1 MSRETKR
8 ILAFILTV
16 VMSLCQAQVPVF
28 AEQVNCVGQF
38 GEEGSQVTSGAGIT
52 TPGAVTTLSGIT
64 TPGATVSPS
73 GVATPSG
80 TTEPASTTTPSGAAT
95 PSGTTDPDTTIPPED
110 TCMHEEEQLE
120 IIVEEAATCT
130 GSGIGYKKCKA
141 CGEIIEKEVVIEP
154 LGHSGGKATCGKKA
168 ICQHCQEEYGEFDKS
183 RHGKL
188 EIRNAKPATCKEAG
202 YSGDVHCKECGDITM
217 QGESIPKT
225 EIHIWDEGKV
235 TKKATVEKA
244 GIKTYTCTIC
254 GTTKTE
260 EITVVGAAKG
270 SILIDSGNK
279 AEYEV
284 TKAGS
289 TGGTVSYVKPVNEKT
304 TSITIPATIKVN
316 GIKYKVTAISKT
328 ACMNLTKLKKVTI
341 GKNVKKIGTKAFF
354 GCKKLKT
361 IKVNT
366 KKLVMGNVGK
376 SAVKGV
382 YKKAVFHVPNSKK
395 DIYKKIFRRRG
406 GGAKIK
412 VK

>member
-1 MSRETKR
+1 MEAPALARKSNPLEKEGQQSILDTMTASRTGKGTS
-8 ILAFILTV
+8 ASVATTP
-16 VMSLCQAQVPVF
+16 S
-28 AEQVNCVGQF
+28 G
-38 GEEGSQVTSGAGIT
+38 VTSPGAAT
-52 TPGAVTTLSGIT
+52 TPSAVTT
-64 TPGATVSPS
+64 P
-73 GVATPSG
+73 
-80 TTEPASTTTPSGAAT
+80 GAAT
-95 PSGTTDPDTTIPPED
+95 PSATTTPGSATTPAGICTHGEED
-110 TCMHEEEQLE
+110 LE

-130 GSGIGYKKCKA
+130 GAGIGYKKCIK
-141 CGEIIEKEVVIEP
+141 CGEVVEKDIVIEP
-154 LGHSGGKATCGKKA
+154 LGHHGGKATCGTQA
-168 ICQHCQEEYGEFDKS
+168 VCEHCQQGYGELDKS

-202 YSGDVHCKECGDITM
+202 YSGDVHCKECGDMTM

-225 EIHIWDEGKV
+225 EIHTWDAGTV
-235 TKKATVEKA
+235 TKKATVKKT

-284 TKAGS
+284 TKAGL
-289 TGGTVSYVKPVNEKT
+289 TGGTVSYVQPVNEKAA
-304 TSITIPATIKVN
+304 SITIPATIKVN
-316 GIKYKVTAISKT
+316 GITYKVTAISKN

-354 GCKKLKT
+354 GCKKLKN

-366 KKLVMGNVGK
+366 KKLTMGNVGK
-376 SAVKGV
+376 LAVKGV
-382 YKKAVFHVPNSKK
+382 YKKAVFNVPNSKK
-395 DIYKKIFRRRG
+395 DTYKKIFRRRG